1 MTGLS
6 PELVRLLQEAR
17 TAHDPSPGDEARV
30 LKAVYAAT
38 GAMAAT
44 SLAAGTAQAAS
55 AGTLNASTAATGGVT
70 VGKVSGAMV
79 VAGKAGVLGAS
90 LTAKVVGGAVLV
102 ASAGSGYAL
111 LQRADPAYAPPAE
124 RVAAPDAPRPGHVS
138 QAPSAAPESPALTPS
153 VTPML
158 AQPSPAVVPSQ
169 PPATE
174 HPSTVRS
181 ESHHGQRAHGLPS
194 LADELTLL
202 RRAQTAMRDG
212 DPLRALSLLHQHA
225 VRFPAGALRDERLGA
240 VVLATC
246 ASGKLDAGRA
256 LRAAFLRESPDSPLA
271 ARVRSACE
279 AGSK

>member
-30 LKAVYAAT
+30 LKAVYAAA

-44 SLAAGTAQAAS
+44 ALATGTAQAAS
-55 AGTLNASTAATGGVT
+55 AGTLNASAAATGGAT

-102 ASAGSGYAL
+102 ASAGGGYAL
-111 LQRADPAYAPPAE
+111 LQRADLAYAPPAE
-124 RVAAPDAPRPGHVS
+124 HVATPDATRPGHVS
-138 QAPSAAPESPALTPS
+138 QAPSAAPESPS

-158 AQPSPAVVPSQ
+158 AQPSPATEPPQPS
-169 PPATE
+169 ATE
-174 HPSTVRS
+174 RRV
-181 ESHHGQRAHGLPS
+181 SHHAQRAHGLPS

-212 DPLRALSLLHQHA
+212 DPLRALALLHQHA
-225 VRFPAGALRDERLGA
+225 VRFPAGALRDERRGA
-240 VVLATC
+240 EVLATC
-246 ASGKLDAGRA
+246 ASGKLDTGRA
-256 LRAAFLRESPDSPLA
+256 LRAAFLRDAPDSPLA

-279 AGSK
+279 AGAK